1 MRVLSSLLKKKSTVK
16 TLKEN
21 EKIFKEK
28 ENTYENEIATLKAQ
42 IRSLVEK
49 VGKARSGLEI
59 SQSQLDS
66 CEDADSVNLLQ
77 GSKDSQNLEH
87 SEDDYHIDNP
97 SSDDNTSIKDGELSD
112 DNASIKDGEL
122 SSIEKITED
131 NASVSGVVQ
140 LDSVDVFL
148 PSDDEFHDDIFF
160 VSSTEVKNFKSPQ
173 HGNTLSTNVKV
184 PKDLDNKTF
193 KPKPTSL
200 NNKLVFIA
208 LGASSTYHR
217 GEKKACGLQ
226 PACGIFL
233 KKDSKIAKVRI
244 LLGNP
249 TVTGKEVWAC
259 EHHSKASA
267 AGFGLQMQT
276 RKESKI
282 TTTSKPK

>member
-1 MRVLSSLLKKKSTVK
+1 M
-16 TLKEN
+16 
-21 EKIFKEK
+21 
-28 ENTYENEIATLKAQ
+28 KAQ
-42 IRSLVEK
+42 VRSLVAK

-59 SQSQLDS
+59 SQSQLES

-77 GSKDSQNLEH
+77 ATKDSQPLEN
-87 SEDDYHIDNP
+87 SEDDLHIENY
-97 SSDDNTSIKDGELSD
+97 SSDDNAPSKDG
-112 DNASIKDGEL
+112 NL
-122 SSIEKITED
+122 SSKPETIGD
-131 NASVSGVVQ
+131 NVTGAVELESLDVV
-140 LDSVDVFL
+140 L

-173 HGNTLSTNVKV
+173 RGNTLSANVRV

-193 KPKPTSL
+193 KPEPTSL

-208 LGASSTYHR
+208 LGASSTYHH

-226 PACGIFL
+226 LACGIFL

-249 TVTGKEVWAC
+249 AMIGKEVWAC
-259 EHHSKASA
+259 DHHSKASA

-276 RKESKI
+276 RKESKKPS
-282 TTTSKPK
+282 TSKPK